1 MQHRC
6 AGAQAAVMYI
16 GGLAADR
23 PVSGLEELEL
33 RRDRLQEL
41 ITLQLVS
48 PTLSEQIRK
57 AIAQLNEQITS
68 IRAERTLRLAA

>member
-1 MQHRC
+1 MF
-6 AGAQAAVMYI
+6 I
-16 GGLAADR
+16 GGSTAR

-57 AIAQLNEQITS
+57 AITQLNEQITA
-68 IRAERTLRLAA
+68 IRTEPTIRLAA

>member
-1 MQHRC
+1 
-6 AGAQAAVMYI
+6 MYI

-57 AIAQLNEQITS
+57 AIAQLNEQIVVA
-68 IRAERTLRLAA
+68 RAQRTMRLAA

>member
-1 MQHRC
+1 
-6 AGAQAAVMYI
+6 MYI
-16 GGLAADR
+16 GSALAAR

-48 PTLSEQIRK
+48 PTLAAQIRQ
-57 AIAQLNEQITS
+57 AITQLNEQIITA
-68 IRAERTLRLAA
+68 RAEHSAVRLAA

>member
-1 MQHRC
+1 MF
-6 AGAQAAVMYI
+6 I
-16 GGLAADR
+16 GGSIDR
-23 PVSGLEELEL
+23 PVSGLEDLEL

-48 PTLSEQIRK
+48 PTLAEQIRK

-68 IRAERTLRLAA
+68 VRAERTIRLAA